1 MAHAHGRGS
10 HGVATQQQDGA
21 LVPDLDNFDHLSRPS
36 YRTAI
41 ALLLGLRRD
50 ADAARLADQVLEHY
64 PRASGLHFQIAA
76 MFRHF
81 HRCSSAKR
89 FFRKMQQLYRSSP
102 QWPRLQ
108 QIEKACGDLWIQDAI
123 MQLQL
128 SREKSLLDAPQQDL
142 VPIAEGSQIDQ
153 FCQLRLDLC
162 GDVRHVR
169 HNVFA
174 PSGYLAQMTTTFMM
188 SRPDYQSS
196 LQHFT
201 LQLAKTVTSQPAFGS
216 DGLALRYMVGW
227 HRENRI
233 STTIATRLGKIEE
246 SRGRDDLHQ
255 QMSWAGLDLRS
266 LRQWGETPV
275 SFQHGLSIERHWADQ
290 MTGQLFRLQGGIAG
304 RMRNEIEWQMGY
316 SLERRNRLFHGWR
329 RSSSLGKQIK
339 FDLRWPLSPQWVTI
353 LSYQQERRYFLTR
366 QLYLATPH
374 RVLKNRL
381 NMRFETKIDWLD
393 EVVFGAELGRYV
405 VHSQDQF
412 ARRRK
417 ATYALYARY
426 QF

>member
-1 MAHAHGRGS
+1 MAHAQGRDS
-10 HGVATQQQDGA
+10 HGVAMQQQDGA
-21 LVPDLDNFDHLSRPS
+21 LVPDLDNFDHLLRTS

-41 ALLLGLRRD
+41 AMLLGLRRD
-50 ADAARLADQVLEHY
+50 ADAAKLADEMLEHY

-102 QWPRLQ
+102 QWPRLR

-153 FCQLRLDLC
+153 FYQLRPDLC

-188 SRPDYQSS
+188 SRPDYHGN

-201 LQLAKTVTSQPAFGS
+201 LQLAKNMTSQPAFGS
-216 DGLALRYMVGW
+216 DVLALRQW
-227 HRENRI
+227 REKTF
-233 STTIATRLGKIEE
+233 SY
-246 SRGRDDLHQ
+246 
-255 QMSWAGLDLRS
+255 
-266 LRQWGETPV
+266 
-275 SFQHGLSIERHWADQ
+275 QHGLSIERHWADQ

-304 RMRNEIEWQMGY
+304 QMRNEIEWQMGY
-316 SLERRNRLFHGWR
+316 SLEWRNRLFHGWR
-329 RSSSLGKQIK
+329 RSSSFGNQIK

-374 RVLKNRL
+374 TVLTNRL
-381 NMRFETKIDWLD
+381 NMRVETKIDRLD
-393 EVVFGAELGRYV
+393 GVVFGAELGRYV
-405 VHSQDQF
+405 VRSQYQS